1 MKTMRA
7 SVVLLLLFILAGRAA
22 PAAAADHARIGVVK
36 STLSAPLYVAVA
48 KGFFTEENIDP
59 EIMFFEAAQPIF
71 VAVVSGDLDFGV
83 SGVTGGF
90 YQLASQGQLRIIAA
104 HSREVPGFN
113 GYGVFV
119 SKPAYNAG
127 LKSLKD
133 IGGHSV
139 GINTVGSS
147 FHYSLALIAEKYGIN
162 MKTIAVKPLQQNTAI
177 TSALAGGTID
187 LAIVSNVYG
196 LGPVARGQ
204 ARVLGWV
211 GDETPWQLG
220 VAAVTPKTADTRSDY
235 VQRFLKAYRKGARL
249 YHDAVTGPDERE
261 HLNAGAD
268 EVIAI
273 IAKAI
278 GQTPDEVKPAIAYAD
293 PEERLDVK
301 DILHQIDW
309 YKEQGMIKGD
319 VDAGTVID
327 KRYVIPLPTK

>member
-1 MKTMRA
+1 MRTMRA
-7 SVVLLLLFILAGRAA
+7 GVALFLLLILASRAA
-22 PAAAADHARIGVVK
+22 PADAADHAKIGVVK

-71 VAVVSGDLDFGV
+71 VAVVSGDLDVGV

-90 YQLASQGQLRIIAA
+90 YQLAAQGQLRIIAA

-113 GYGVFV
+113 GYGIFV
-119 SKPAYNAG
+119 SKPAYEAG

-147 FHYSLALIAEKYGIN
+147 FHYSLALIAEKYGID
-162 MKTIAVKPLQQNTAI
+162 MKTIALKPLQQNTAI
-177 TSALAGGTID
+177 SSALAGGTID
-187 LAIVSNVYG
+187 VAIVSNVYG
-196 LGPVARGQ
+196 LGPVAKGQ
-204 ARVLGWV
+204 AKVLGWV

-220 VAAVTPKTADTRSDY
+220 VAAVTPKTADTRVDF
-235 VQRFLKAYRKGARL
+235 VQRFLKAYRKGARF

-261 HLNAGAD
+261 NLNAGAD

-273 IAKAI
+273 I
-278 GQTPDEVKPAIAYAD
+278 GEGDRPDARRGEAGDRLCRSRRAARREGHPAPD
-293 PEERLDVK
+293 RLV
-301 DILHQIDW
+301 
-309 YKEQGMIKGD
+309 
-319 VDAGTVID
+319 
-327 KRYVIPLPTK
+327 